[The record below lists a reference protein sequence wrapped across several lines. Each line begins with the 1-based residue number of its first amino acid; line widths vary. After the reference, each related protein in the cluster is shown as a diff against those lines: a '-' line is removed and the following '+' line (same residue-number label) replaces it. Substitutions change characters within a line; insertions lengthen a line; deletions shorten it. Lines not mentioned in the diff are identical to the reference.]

1 MSKTVT
7 SRRRQKL
14 SKTAFEAIMWRA
26 QKLNFKIVAK
36 NLTSESL
43 NLLLA
48 RFSEDERQAAAAY
61 TNLRDSL
68 VRFFALKGDHE
79 PEAAADETLDR
90 TALKVAER
98 APIDNINK
106 YSFGVARLI
115 YLERLRLSQKEKNA
129 AEDFYAGKQVFLMAA
144 ETDDFKFFRECFSRL
159 PEDER
164 HFLQTYF
171 TDAPYEKLI
180 ETRRRLTDEAGVSI
194 NQIRVKVS
202 RLRKRLEDCVRIK
215 RKNN

>member
-1 MSKTVT
+1 
-7 SRRRQKL
+7 
-14 SKTAFEAIMWRA
+14 
-26 QKLNFKIVAK
+26 VAK

-48 RFSEDERQAAAAY
+48 RFSEDERQAAVAY
-61 TNLRDSL
+61 TDLRDSL
-68 VRFFALKGDHE
+68 VRFFALKGDSE

-90 TALKVAER
+90 TALKVA
-98 APIDNINK
+98 AGTPIDNVTK

-115 YLERLRLSQKEKNA
+115 FLERMRLARKEKIA
-129 AEDFYAGKQVFLMAA
+129 AEDFYTGKEVSFIDA
-144 ETDDFKFFRECFSRL
+144 ETDDFKFFRECFDRL
-159 PEDER
+159 PTAER
-164 HFLQTYF
+164 TFLQSYF

-180 ETRRRLTDEAGVSI
+180 ETRRRLTSEAGISI

-202 RLRKRLEDCVRIK
+202 RLRKRLENCVRIK